1 MSRSS
6 PPLARGLEKLVAQAR
21 WGMAHWP
28 RRPELDREGV
38 PATLRE
44 RFRRSGGLSG
54 NIHDAFR
61 RRLTSSGKAV
71 CGLWFA
77 ALVVSRVPGRSTA
90 DVAFAVL
97 SAALVAAWLLS
108 WRRPRLVGSWSAPDT
123 LVLGERSELEIV
135 VRNAGPGRVSD
146 PGAWF
151 FRVSDGL
158 ELDGDGTYAP
168 SLEASGSV
176 RLRVPV
182 TARLRGPARLESPHL
197 LALEPLGLMRSS
209 RRAGEAGLVN
219 VRPFRPRI
227 VEFPYLVSGP
237 GGSAFAGALDG
248 ADRRMGDPSGVREYR
263 QGDSLR
269 DLHHRSWAR
278 RGKPVTR
285 ERSARRGD
293 GIRLVVSTAIARS
306 SQKVLVDDLLSLAA
320 AVARWLE
327 TRGALG
333 EAWLDGERCQDG
345 AEGVWEACGAVPRAG
360 WGRWRRPEPGPEATT
375 GDAPC
380 LHLALRADLP
390 APAGAKRILL
400 DWATEAVDMDPSGLL
415 LRVSP
420 IVVRAREL
428 SL

>member
-1 MSRSS
+1 
-6 PPLARGLEKLVAQAR
+6 
-21 WGMAHWP
+21 MAHWP
-28 RRPELDREGV
+28 RRPELDREGA

-54 NIHDAFR
+54 NIHHAFR

-77 ALVVSRVPGRSTA
+77 ALVVSRVPGGSTA

-97 SAALVAAWLLS
+97 SAALAASWLLS
-108 WRRPRLVGSWSAPDT
+108 WRRPRIEGSWSLPDS
-123 LVLGERSELEIV
+123 LVLGERAELEVV
-135 VRNAGPGRVSD
+135 VRNPGPGPVSD

-158 ELDGDGTYAP
+158 ELHGDGTYAP
-168 SLEASGSV
+168 SLEASGSI

-182 TARLRGPARLESPHL
+182 SARLRGPARLEPPHL

-209 RRAGEAGLVN
+209 WRAGDAGSVN

-227 VEFPYLVSGP
+227 VEFPYLVAGP
-237 GGSAFAGALDG
+237 GGPAFSGALDG

-285 ERSARRGD
+285 ERTTRRGD
-293 GIRLVVSTAIARS
+293 GIRLVVSTAIAEG

-327 TRGALG
+327 LRDALG
-333 EAWLDGERCQDG
+333 ETWLDGESCQGG

-360 WGRWRRPEPGPEATT
+360 WGRWRRPEQGPEA
-375 GDAPC
+375 GVADGPC
-380 LHLALRADLP
+380 LLLSLRADFP

-400 DWATEAVDMDPSGLL
+400 DWATESVRMDPSGLL

-420 IVVRAREL
+420 IVVRAPEL
-428 SL
+428 RL